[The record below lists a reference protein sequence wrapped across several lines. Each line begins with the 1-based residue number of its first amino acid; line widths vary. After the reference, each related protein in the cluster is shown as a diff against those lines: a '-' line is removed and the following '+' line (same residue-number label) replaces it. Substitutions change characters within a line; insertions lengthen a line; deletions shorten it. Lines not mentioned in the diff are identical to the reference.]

1 MLEFPEC
8 SSICPVL
15 SLMDYLVRTAQ
26 LCHSDAIK
34 MFIQLR
40 KPIKSV
46 SAQTLAGW
54 ITNIMAAA
62 GVDTSML
69 K

>member
-15 SLMDYLVRTAQ
+15 SLMDYSVRTAP
-26 LCHSDAIK
+26 LRHSDAVK
-34 MFIQLR
+34 MFIQLK
-40 KPIKSV
+40 KPYKSV

>member
-15 SLMDYLVRTAQ
+15 SLMDYLVRKAP
-26 LCHSDAIK
+26 LRHSDAIK
-34 MFIQLR
+34 MFIPLK
-40 KPIKSV
+40 KPHKSV
-46 SAQTLAGW
+46 SVQTLAGW
-54 ITNIMAAA
+54 ITNSMAAA
-62 GVDTSML
+62 RVDTSML

>member
-1 MLEFPEC
+1 MLELPEC

-15 SLMDYLVRTAQ
+15 SLMDYLVRTA
-26 LCHSDAIK
+26 LLRHSDAIK
-34 MFIQLR
+34 MFIQLK
-40 KPIKSV
+40 KPHKSV

>member
-1 MLEFPEC
+1 
-8 SSICPVL
+8 
-15 SLMDYLVRTAQ
+15 MDYLVRTAP
-26 LCHSDAIK
+26 LRHSDAVK
-34 MFIQLR
+34 MFIQLK
-40 KPIKSV
+40 KPHKSV